1 MKNVYRFLLSGF
13 MFSFLLTGSGCM
25 RDKVGDPVLLLTTT
39 HNFGFYTS
47 ELLKAEG
54 FNVFTTDSL
63 SDHELT
69 SGYLDGFRLVILPA
83 QPVSQLQKEMLEKYV
98 RRGGHLI
105 AFCPDRTINGIF
117 GIIPR
122 NMEIENAYVQINNST
137 DQGKGL
143 IGTPFRI
150 HSAGE
155 IYANEEA
162 EVIATYHADTLAGK
176 NFPAVVSNNYGE
188 GTAVAFL
195 YNLPENIV
203 YSRQGNPDF
212 AGEEKDGING
222 LRAMDL
228 FTGGW
233 VDTTSSTLNP
243 DDEQMH
249 LLSHCIEHSL
259 AESLP
264 LPRLW
269 YFPDTLNCL
278 VTLTND
284 GESNG
289 EQDFEGQFREV
300 DSMGAKMSIYILEVD
315 KVTKAWTDK
324 WASRG
329 FEISGH
335 PDETAEASDPQWGN
349 MDKAI
354 KLRKHQMA
362 EKFGQDMNTIV
373 NHWFVWCGRDS
384 TGRPDFTAQAEIES
398 LNGIHLDANYAHY
411 DNGSNQGHFLG
422 QRGKNQ
428 GNFTGSGLIMKF
440 AGSHGKLLD
449 IYQLLTDVYDQEY
462 MENKDQDGF
471 FECFK
476 GLMDRSLNEGI
487 YSFISVKAHNN
498 EYYFSR
504 EPLLH
509 MISYANKNG
518 IPVWTAAHLLDFMR
532 MRDDASFK
540 DIKWKNHN
548 LSFTLVSRI
557 QSPDGLTCMIPGHHD
572 GKRIGTVTVNGVE
585 TSLTHRM
592 IKGYEYALVTVDPG
606 KVYQIE
612 ATYP

>member
-1 MKNVYRFLLSGF
+1 
-13 MFSFLLTGSGCM
+13 M
-25 RDKVGDPVLLLTTT
+25 RDKAGDPVLLLTTT

-47 ELLKAEG
+47 ELLTAEG
-54 FNVFTTDSL
+54 FNAFTTDSL
-63 SDHELT
+63 SDNKLT

-83 QPVSQLQKEMLEKYV
+83 QPVSAKQKEMLEKYV
-98 RRGGHLI
+98 RHGGHLI

-122 NMEIENAYVQINNST
+122 NMEIENAYVQINNKT

-143 IGTPFRI
+143 TGSLFRV
-150 HSAGE
+150 HSRGE
-155 IYANEEA
+155 IYANEQA
-162 EVIATYHADTLAGK
+162 EVIATFHADTLAGK
-176 NFPAVVSNNYGE
+176 NYPAVVSHNYGE

-203 YSRQGNPDF
+203 YSRQGNPYY

-233 VDTTSSTLNP
+233 VDTTSNTLNP

-335 PDETAEASDPQWGN
+335 PDETAEASDPQWRN

-422 QRGKNQ
+422 QRGQDQ
-428 GNFTGSGLIMKF
+428 GNFTGSGLVMKF

-449 IYQLLTDVYDQEY
+449 VYQLLTDVYDQEY
-462 MENKDQDGF
+462 MENKDPDGF

-509 MISYANKNG
+509 MIGYANLKG
-518 IPVWTAAHLLDFMR
+518 IPVWTADHLLDFLR

-540 DIKWKNHN
+540 DITWQDHK
-548 LSFTLVSRI
+548 LSFTLVSRM
-557 QSPDGLTCMIPGHHD
+557 QNTEGLTFMLPGHS
-572 GKRIGTVTVNGVE
+572 GGRGIGTVLVNGAKESSSPRV
-585 TSLTHRM
+585 
-592 IKGYEYALVTVDPG
+592 IKGFDYRLVTVEPG
-606 KVYQIE
+606 KVYQVE